1 MSVGKETWGRLSPLL
16 DELLDLPDDER
27 EARLAALRLAD
38 PALAA
43 AVASMLGH
51 LPAIERGDFMAE
63 PALPRTDGLAGQ
75 AIGPYT
81 LVREI
86 GQGGMGTVW
95 LARRNDG
102 RYEGEVA
109 IKFLR
114 SGLFGQGD
122 AARFEREG
130 SILARLSH
138 PHIARLLDA
147 GVTDAG
153 KQPYLVLEY
162 IAGEPIDAYCKR
174 LALPVAA
181 RLRLMLDVLAAVAH
195 AHNRLILH
203 RDLKPSNI
211 FVNQAGEVKLL
222 DFGIAKLLDDTGA
235 GGQTAL
241 TQRAGNA
248 FTPEFAAPE
257 QLQGGDVTTATDVYA
272 LGVLMYLLLGGE
284 HPTAAPTG
292 APLDRMRS
300 VIETVPKRLSE
311 AVLRRGGPTARFSPE
326 SRKLA
331 GELKGDI
338 ETIVAKALKKLPA
351 ERYANA
357 AELAADLRRFL
368 AHEPITARPD
378 TPLYR
383 SMKFV
388 RRHRAGVAAAGV
400 AVTALGVGIGVAL
413 WQAREARAQ
422 RVQAEGLVEYMISD
436 LRKKLQPVG
445 RLDVLDGVGAK
456 ALAYYAAQDLGSL
469 DADSLGR
476 RARAL
481 HMIGDLAQQR
491 GQFDEAVRD
500 FQQAADTTSRL
511 LQQHPDDPQRIF
523 DQSQSEYWVG
533 YVQWY
538 RGRLH
543 EAEAAFRRY
552 EAMATRMN
560 VAKPGDHDWQLEGVF
575 SKTNVSIVLSELG
588 RADEALPLILQAR
601 ADMAQITR
609 SHPED
614 AVSESNTIGW
624 SAIAYATL
632 GRDEDA
638 IRAERDKIVAAL
650 RAPNAEKDQGVQFLV
665 ANAHHEIANYQRN
678 LGRVDEGLASTH
690 RALEELESLHARDPA
705 NIANI
710 DEIVGAQTTLAEL
723 LAAAGDPEQ
732 AREQLRQASTRL
744 ATLMARP
751 MPQRSWRLG
760 QTAHVLQLQGSLADT
775 DEDQAAATSSL
786 ARFLADVRLYES
798 QGSLLPQADAILV
811 AAAGLVYGDLLARV
825 GHVDQAREAWSS
837 AATRIRAIADRLIP
851 SAMTQLGQIELRLGH
866 AQDARAWADKVKR
879 TTYRHPAFADLQQR
893 LGPTQQAGEADR
905 P

>member
-27 EARLAALRLAD
+27 DARLGALRQQDPVLAD
-38 PALAA
+38 
-43 AVASMLGH
+43 AVAAMLQH
-51 LPAIERGDFMAE
+51 LPAIERGEFMPAA
-63 PALPRTDGLAGQ
+63 ALPKPGGLAGQ
-75 AIGPYT
+75 SIGPYT

-86 GQGGMGTVW
+86 GHGGMGTVW

-147 GVTDAG
+147 GVMADGA
-153 KQPYLVLEY
+153 QPYLVLEY
-162 IAGEPIDAYCKR
+162 IDGEPIDDYCRR

-181 RLRLMLDVLAAVAH
+181 RLGLMLDVLAAVAQ

-203 RDLKPSNI
+203 RDLKPTNI
-211 FVNQAGEVKLL
+211 LVTQAGDVKLL
-222 DFGIAKLLDDTGA
+222 DFGIAKLLDDA
-235 GGQTAL
+235 GGDQTAL
-241 TQRAGNA
+241 TARAGNA

-311 AVLRRGGPTARFSPE
+311 AVLRRGGTTTRWSPE

-331 GELKGDI
+331 GEVRGEV
-338 ETIVAKALKKLPA
+338 ETIVAKALKKTPS

-357 AELAADLRRFL
+357 TEMGDDIRRYL
-368 AHEPITARPD
+368 AHEPISARPD

-383 SMKFV
+383 TTRFV
-388 RRHRAGVAAAGV
+388 QRHAAGV
-400 AVTALGVGIGVAL
+400 SMAGIAALALGAGIGVAL

-422 RVQAEGLVEYMISD
+422 RVQAEGLVEYMIGD

-445 RLDVLDGVGAK
+445 RLDVLDGVGLK
-456 ALAYYAAQDLGSL
+456 ALDYYAAQDPGSL

-481 HMIGDLAQQR
+481 HMIGSIAEQR
-491 GQFDEAVRD
+491 GHFDEAVRD

-511 LQQHPDDPQRIF
+511 LETYPGDPQRIF

-538 RGRLH
+538 RGHLD

-552 EAMATRMN
+552 LDLAQRMN
-560 VAKPGDHDWQLEGVF
+560 KAKPGDHDWQLEDVF
-575 SKTNVSIVLSELG
+575 SKTNVAIVLTEEG
-588 RADEALPLILQAR
+588 RADEALPLLTQAR
-601 ADMAQITR
+601 AEIAQIAR

-614 AVSESNTIGW
+614 SVSEGNTIGW
-624 SAIAYATL
+624 SAVAYAAL

-638 IRAERDKIVAAL
+638 IQAEKDKIAAAL
-650 RAPNAEKDQGVQFLV
+650 RAPNADKDQDAQFLV
-665 ANAHHEIANYQRN
+665 ANAHDETAKWQRN
-678 LGRVDEGLASTH
+678 LGRLDEATTSAR
-690 RALEELESLHARDPA
+690 RALDELLVLDARDPSNVDTSA
-705 NIANI
+705 
-710 DEIVGAQTTLAEL
+710 EIVSTQAVLAGL
-723 LAAAGDPEQ
+723 LADRGDRAA
-732 AREQLRQASTRL
+732 ARDQLHQASARL
-744 ATLMARP
+744 AALMARHTP
-751 MPQRSWRLG
+751 KRAWRLTHSARVAALGG
-760 QTAHVLQLQGSLADT
+760 QLADS
-775 DEDQAAATSSL
+775 DAERDAAETAL
-786 ARFLADVRLYES
+786 AAF
-798 QGSLLPQADAILV
+798 QADLRSYANEGGVVPQLDATLIAEADLV
-811 AAAGLVYGDLLARV
+811 HGDLLARA
-825 GHVDQAREAWSS
+825 GRMDQARAVWQS
-837 AATRIRAIADRLIP
+837 AAARIRPIAERLIP
-851 SAMTQLGQIELRLGH
+851 AAMTQLGQLDLRLGG
-866 AQDARAWADKVKR
+866 AQDARAWADRVAG
-879 TTYRHPAFADLQQR
+879 TSYRHPAFADLQQR
-893 LGPTQQAGEADR
+893 LGPAQQAGGTQA